1 MPYFC
6 YMLECRDGSY
16 YCGWTTNLDN
26 RIQAHMAGKGAR
38 YTRSRL
44 PVLLVYFEE
53 LNSRAE
59 AMRREWELKQ
69 EDHESKQN
77 LARSFN
83 EDDRKQPDKKLP
95 DAE

>member
-1 MPYFC
+1 MSYFC

-16 YCGWTTNLDN
+16 YCGWTTDLEK
-26 RIQAHMAGKGAR
+26 RIQAHAAGKGAR

-44 PVLLVYFEE
+44 PISLVYFEE

-69 EDHESKQN
+69 KDHESKQN
-77 LARSFN
+77 LARSFIKN
-83 EDDRKQPDKKLP
+83 DRKQPDKN
-95 DAE
+95 ASGC

>member
-1 MPYFC
+1 MSYFC

-16 YCGWTTNLDN
+16 YCGWTTDLVK
-26 RIQAHMAGKGAR
+26 RIHAHAVGKGAR

-44 PVLLVYFEE
+44 PVLLVYYEE
-53 LNSRAE
+53 LDSRTK

-69 EDHESKQN
+69 QDHLSKKQ

-83 EDDRKQPDKKLP
+83 EDIR
-95 DAE
+95 

>member
-1 MPYFC
+1 MTYFC

-16 YCGWTTNLDN
+16 YCGWTINLEK
-26 RIQAHMAGKGAR
+26 RIQAHAAGKGAR

-44 PVLLVYFEE
+44 PISLVYFEE

-69 EDHESKQN
+69 KDHGSKQS

-83 EDDRKQPDKKLP
+83 EDDRKQFDRNAPRR
-95 DAE
+95 

>member
-1 MPYFC
+1 
-6 YMLECRDGSY
+6 
-16 YCGWTTNLDN
+16 
-26 RIQAHMAGKGAR
+26 MAGKGAR

-69 EDHESKQN
+69 EDHESKKN
-77 LARSFN
+77 LAGTFN
-83 EDDRKQPDKKLP
+83 KDNRKQPDK
-95 DAE
+95 

>member
-16 YCGWTTNLDN
+16 YCGWTTDLGK
-26 RIQAHMAGKGAR
+26 RIQAHAVGKGAR

-53 LNSRAE
+53 LNSRTE

-69 EDHESKQN
+69 KDHESKRN
-77 LARSFN
+77 LVRSFN
-83 EDDRKQPDKKLP
+83 ENRRK
-95 DAE
+95 

>member
-6 YMLECRDGSY
+6 YMLKCQDGSY
-16 YCGWTTNLDN
+16 YCGWTTDLGK
-26 RIQAHMAGKGAR
+26 RVQAHALGKGAR

-44 PVLLVYFEE
+44 PVSLVYFEE

-69 EDHESKQN
+69 KDHESKQN
-77 LARSFN
+77 LARSFK
-83 EDDRKQPDKKLP
+83 RGR
-95 DAE
+95 

>member
-6 YMLECRDGSY
+6 YLLECRDGSY
-16 YCGWTTNLDN
+16 YCGWTTDLEK
-26 RIQAHMAGKGAR
+26 RVQAHAAGKGAR

-44 PVLLVYFEE
+44 PVSLVYFEE

-59 AMRREWELKQ
+59 AMRREWELRQK
-69 EDHESKQN
+69 DHEIKQN

-83 EDDRKQPDKKLP
+83 EADRKQPDKKAP
-95 DAE
+95 GC

>member
-1 MPYFC
+1 MV
-6 YMLECRDGSY
+6 
-16 YCGWTTNLDN
+16 
-26 RIQAHMAGKGAR
+26 GKGAR

-44 PVLLVYFEE
+44 PVSLVYFEE

-69 EDHESKQN
+69 KDHENKQK

-83 EDDRKQPDKKLP
+83 KHNRKQPDKTP
-95 DAE
+95 PGR

>member
-1 MPYFC
+1 MPYFS

-26 RIQAHMAGKGAR
+26 RIQAHMVGKGAR

-44 PVLLVYFEE
+44 PVALVYFEE

-69 EDHESKQN
+69 KDHKSKKN
-77 LARSFN
+77 LVRLFN
-83 EDDRKQPDKKLP
+83 ADNRK
-95 DAE
+95 

>member
-16 YCGWTTNLDN
+16 YCGWTTDLGK
-26 RIQAHMAGKGAR
+26 RIQAHAAGKGAR

-44 PVLLVYFEE
+44 PISLVYFEE

-83 EDDRKQPDKKLP
+83 ENDIKQPYKNGP
-95 DAE
+95 GC

>member
-16 YCGWTTNLDN
+16 YCGWTTDLEK
-26 RIQAHMAGKGAR
+26 RIQAHAAGKGAR

-44 PVLLVYFEE
+44 PVSLVYFEE
-53 LNSRAE
+53 LNNRTE

-83 EDDRKQPDKKLP
+83 GDDRKQPDKKP
-95 DAE
+95 PGG

>member
-16 YCGWTTNLDN
+16 YCGWTTDLEK
-26 RIQAHMAGKGAR
+26 RIQAHVAGKGAR

-44 PVLLVYFEE
+44 PVSLVYFEE
-53 LNSRAE
+53 LNNRTE

-83 EDDRKQPDKKLP
+83 GDDRKQPDKKP
-95 DAE
+95 PGG